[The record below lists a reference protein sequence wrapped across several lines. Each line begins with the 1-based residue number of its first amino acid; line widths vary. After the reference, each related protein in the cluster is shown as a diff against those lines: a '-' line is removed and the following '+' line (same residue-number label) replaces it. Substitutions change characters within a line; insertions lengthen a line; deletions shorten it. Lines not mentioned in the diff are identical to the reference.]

1 MNNANKNIYGYS
13 KFIIHGL
20 KCNAFNYFIIKKKKC
35 THFSYET
42 INLIYHIISSIL
54 RDE

>member
-20 KCNAFNYFIIKKKKC
+20 KCNAFNYFIIKKKIK
-35 THFSYET
+35 
-42 INLIYHIISSIL
+42 NVLISLMKPLTLFIIL
-54 RDE
+54 